1 MNILV
6 INAGSSSLKYQ
17 LLNPET
23 GALLAKGLC
32 ERIGIDG
39 KFTYKPQVEGK
50 KVLDAVDVAM
60 PTHSEAI
67 QAVLD
72 ALVDKDNGVIGSM
85 KEIDA
90 VGHRVVHGGEAF
102 AGSVLITDEV
112 MKALED
118 CIPLAPLHNPAN
130 ITGINACTAVMGKD
144 VPQVAVFDTAFH
156 QTMPAK
162 AFMYAL
168 PYEYYEKDKV
178 RRYGFHGTSHKYVSG
193 RAAAMLGKK
202 PEELKLIS
210 CHLGNGSSV
219 TAIDGGKS
227 VDTSMGF
234 TPLAGV
240 PMGTRS
246 GDLDAGILQY
256 LMNKYGMNI
265 DEMLNILNKKS
276 GVQGVSGVS
285 SDFRDLENAH
295 KEGNERAGLGRGYVQ
310 LRREEADRCL
320 CRRHGRGGCHHLH
333 RRRGREL
340 RLPAD
345 GHRLRSGVHGREDG
359 RRGQQRPRQG
369 GRHLRRRLQGEGP
382 ADPHQRGAHDRH
394 RHRRHRQGLKLQ
406 RATAARSPAPA
417 AAGATPEPP
426 RNRAP
431 WTNSG
436 AARASPAFCRARRAG
451 PPPPTEPR
459 RRAAPLRGGRATR
472 KGRRSARGGSHH
484 FLNRVQHAG
493 PSRPRY
499 AFHLRRPGIPEEP
512 LFGVE
517 VRQVFHASLAHVRGL
532 DILVAGQHGP
542 VGGGV
547 APPAEGD

>member
-23 GALLAKGLC
+23 GELLAKGLC

-39 KFTYKPQVEGK
+39 KFTYKPQAAGK
-50 KVLDAVDVAM
+50 QVLDAVDVAM

-102 AGSVLITDEV
+102 NQSVLITDEV
-112 MKALED
+112 LKAIED

-130 ITGINACTAVMGKD
+130 LTGIRACQSVMPG
-144 VPQVAVFDTAFH
+144 VPMVGVFDTAFH

-162 AFMYAL
+162 AYMYAL
-168 PYEYYEKDKV
+168 PYEYYEADKV
-178 RRYGFHGTSHKYVSG
+178 RRYGFHGTSHKYVAG

-219 TAIDGGKS
+219 TAVDGGKS

-234 TPLAGV
+234 TPLAGL
-240 PMGTRS
+240 PMGTRA

-256 LMNKYGMNI
+256 LMNKYSLSI

-285 SDFRDLENAH
+285 SDFRDLENAF
-295 KEGNERAGLGRGYVQ
+295 KGGNDRAGLAVDMFNY
-310 LRREEADRCL
+310 
-320 CRRHGRGGCHHLH
+320 
-333 RRRGREL
+333 
-340 RLPAD
+340 
-345 GHRLRSGVHGREDG
+345 GVKK
-359 RRGQQRPRQG
+359 
-369 GRHLRRRLQGEGP
+369 LI
-382 ADPHQRGAHDRH
+382 GAY
-394 RHRRHRQGLKLQ
+394 
-406 RATAARSPAPA
+406 A
-417 AAGATPEPP
+417 AAGLEFM
-426 RNRAP
+426 
-431 WTNSG
+431 G
-436 AARASPAFCRARRAG
+436 VKMDEAA
-451 PPPPTEPR
+451 
-459 RRAAPLRGGRATR
+459 
-472 KGRRSARGGSHH
+472 
-484 FLNRVQHAG
+484 NN
-493 PSRPRY
+493 
-499 AFHLRRPGIPEEP
+499 
-512 LFGVE
+512 
-517 VRQVFHASLAHVRGL
+517 VRGKEAVISAADSQVKVL
-532 DILVAGQHGP
+532 LIPTNEELMIAMDTAAIVKG
-542 VGGGV
+542 
-547 APPAEGD
+547 